1 VHAAD
6 LQVREGRPVVGGVYV
21 NGRGPYIFLLDTG
34 SNVNLIET
42 GLARKIG
49 MNSTFQSDLASAVGK
64 TAMLG
69 STGHQ
74 VALDAVKADGQTFL
88 LSKSKVIHRFAP
100 HVQGVLGQSFLSK
113 FDYTLDLRGKRL
125 EFGKRY
131 PDGKRSRFR
140 IVNARPVV
148 STSLGDLVLDSGAA
162 QLVLFGVDP
171 DTQELTYM
179 RTVAGS
185 QMVGTVSR
193 RLIIEDRYVWHGD
206 AIAMPKQAEP
216 EVAGLMPTRLFKTI
230 FVCNSEGYVVFD

>member
-1 VHAAD
+1 
-6 LQVREGRPVVGGVYV
+6 
-21 NGRGPYIFLLDTG
+21 
-34 SNVNLIET
+34 
-42 GLARKIG
+42 
-49 MNSTFQSDLASAVGK
+49 
-64 TAMLG
+64 
-69 STGHQ
+69 
-74 VALDAVKADGQTFL
+74 
-88 LSKSKVIHRFAP
+88 
-100 HVQGVLGQSFLSK
+100 
-113 FDYTLDLRGKRL
+113 
-125 EFGKRY
+125 
-131 PDGKRSRFR
+131 
-140 IVNARPVV
+140 
-148 STSLGDLVLDSGAA
+148 LDSGAA